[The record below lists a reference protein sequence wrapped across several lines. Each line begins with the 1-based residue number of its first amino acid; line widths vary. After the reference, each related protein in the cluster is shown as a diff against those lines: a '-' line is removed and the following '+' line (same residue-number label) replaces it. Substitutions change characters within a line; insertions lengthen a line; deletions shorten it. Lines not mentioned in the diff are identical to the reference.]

1 MLIPAEIRS
10 FCNFPSFSSN
20 VSDTE
25 NLTRAHVLGEHI
37 ETEILVQPHNVEVS
51 RNLINVR
58 RKHVFTDG
66 IKKIG
71 RPGFQASLPP
81 SVKFADELGSSE
93 GAVDFGGPTREFLRL
108 ALHDMFLS
116 NAFAGPANRKVLVL
130 NQEGET
136 VWIS

>member
-25 NLTRAHVLGEHI
+25 NLTLAHVLGEHI
-37 ETEILVQPHNVEVS
+37 ETEMLGQPHNVEVS

-71 RPGFQASLPP
+71 RPGFQASLPL

-93 GAVDFGGPTREFLRL
+93 GAVDLVDQPASFK
-108 ALHDMFLS
+108 
-116 NAFAGPANRKVLVL
+116 AGSARYVSVKCFCW
-130 NQEGET
+130 T
-136 VWIS
+136 SK